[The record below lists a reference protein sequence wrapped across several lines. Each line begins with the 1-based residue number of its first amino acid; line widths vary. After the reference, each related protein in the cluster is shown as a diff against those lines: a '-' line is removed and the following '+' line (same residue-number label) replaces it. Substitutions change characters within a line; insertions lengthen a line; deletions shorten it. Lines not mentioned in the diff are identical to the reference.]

1 MIDPYYERY
10 CRSQELLLNNLPQEV
25 LKQQEKVSKQFLR
38 RFYIIYRSFLVIS
51 FLYASVS
58 LYLGIYIQQLTQ
70 YQVESIFMFTGVAF
84 YFLTSLVSF
93 LTPFFSLKTKLQ
105 RMACIANYLG
115 GSFIIID
122 SLVVFIISLID
133 DCCGVQFE
141 IDSQQV
147 VDMCSTLQNGQIC
160 QKIGTQELI
169 ERINSKQF
177 IDQVCQEY
185 TCTNNH
191 VVTIKNNFIYW
202 ICCINF
208 IIYFLVGALFMHQLL
223 KKIQKVDY
231 EIKKIEK
238 DYVYSKYS
246 SSSSDYQ

>member
-10 CRSQELLLNNLPQEV
+10 CKSQEFLLNNLPQEV
-25 LKQQEKVSKQFLR
+25 LKQQEKVSRQFLR

-58 LYLGIYIQQLTQ
+58 LYLGIYIQQLAQ
-70 YQVESIFMFTGVAF
+70 YKVESIFMFTGVAF
-84 YFLTSLVSF
+84 YLLTSLVSF
-93 LTPFFSLKTKLQ
+93 LTPFFSLKTRLQ
-105 RMACIANYLG
+105 KMACIVNYLG

-133 DCCGVQFE
+133 DCCGVQFQ

-147 VDMCSTLQNGQIC
+147 VGMCSNLQNGQAC

-169 ERINSKQF
+169 QRINSKQF
-177 IDQVCQEY
+177 IQQICQIY
-185 TCTNNH
+185 NCTNMD

-202 ICCINF
+202 ICCINL
-208 IIYFLVGALFMHQLL
+208 IIFFLVGILFMHQLL

-231 EIKKIEK
+231 EIKKIQK
-238 DYVYSKYS
+238 DYVYLKYS
-246 SSSSDYQ
+246 SSSSKY

>member
-10 CRSQELLLNNLPQEV
+10 CRSKELLLNNLPHEV
-25 LKQQEKVSKQFLR
+25 IKQQEKVSRQFLR

-58 LYLGIYIQQLTQ
+58 LYLGIYIQQLAQ
-70 YQVESIFMFTGVAF
+70 YKVESIFMFTGVVF
-84 YFLTSLVSF
+84 YFLTSFVSF
-93 LTPFFSLKTKLQ
+93 LTPFFSLKTRLQ

-133 DCCGVQFE
+133 DCCGIQFQ

-147 VDMCSTLQNGQIC
+147 VDMCQILQNGQVC

-169 ERINSKQF
+169 QRINSKEF
-177 IDQVCQEY
+177 IQQVCQAY
-185 TCTNNH
+185 SCTDME
-191 VVTIKNNFIYW
+191 VVTIKNNLIYW

-208 IIYFLVGALFMHQLL
+208 IIFFLVGALFMHQLL
-223 KKIQKVDY
+223 KKIQKVDS
-231 EIKKIEK
+231 EIKKIQQ

-246 SSSSDYQ
+246 SSSEY